1 MCDATR
7 QQRLTE
13 THRRFSIS
21 GEGDALEQPRPAKRH
36 HRTGQVFQHGTGLGA
51 QVHQLDT
58 EALARRED
66 VGGGLRR
73 DVRGGPARAVDVD
86 AVAVALNQAVARLQ
100 HEDERHVRAPGVKV
114 DRSIDVRRRTLVLPL
129 HAGHAA
135 ARGQAQVEQTD
146 FARGADPWRAAYGT
160 IESEHLLG
168 QVGGRVPR
176 WVLPRHGPPGHVE
189 PLVGEDSRWSMTWQI
204 RSVTSSSPSRVKQFV
219 NTEGL

>member
-36 HRTGQVFQHGTGLGA
+36 TGPGRYSNTA
-51 QVHQLDT
+51 P
-58 EALARRED
+58 AWARRFTSWIPKLWRAAKTL
-66 VGGGLRR
+66 VAAC
-73 DVRGGPARAVDVD
+73 VVMCAAAPRAVDVD